1 MQEAFRKKYK
11 KIQEDMK
18 NLQIYKEKLEHKL
31 EICTRMIEAGID
43 ELNPQS
49 I

>member
-1 MQEAFRKKYK
+1 
-11 KIQEDMK
+11 MK

-43 ELNPQS
+43 ELNLQS